1 MKMNYELFLETL
13 DDLDLEKRIHQVT
26 LHDFKHTGR
35 YTGHAPKVILA
46 RVEATEMAIDEIN
59 RRQKALKH
67 ELSKEMNLNQ
77 FTVKQLKEFAVESG
91 MGKSELSGLK
101 KSQIIKMLE
110 LKTMFVEY
118 YFGTLRGE
126 RK

>member
-1 MKMNYELFLETL
+1 MNYELFVETL

-46 RVEATEMAIDEIN
+46 RVEATERAIDEIN
-59 RRQKALKH
+59 RRQKALKD
-67 ELSKEMNLNQ
+67 ELSKEMNLKQ
-77 FTVKQLKEFAVESG
+77 FTVKQLKVFAVASG
-91 MGKSELSGLK
+91 MEKSELSGLK

-110 LKTMFVEY
+110 LKKGFADY
-118 YFGTLRGE
+118 YFGTLKGGN
-126 RK
+126 

>member
-1 MKMNYELFLETL
+1 MNYELFLETL
-13 DDLDLEKRIHQVT
+13 DNLDLEKRIHQVT

-59 RRQKALKH
+59 RRQKALKE
-67 ELSKEMNLNQ
+67 ELSKEMNLKQ
-77 FTVKQLKEFAVESG
+77 YTVKQLKVFAVASG
-91 MGKSELSGLK
+91 MEKSELSGLK

-110 LKTMFVEY
+110 LKTRFVEY
-118 YFGTLRGE
+118 YFGTL
-126 RK
+126 KDNS

>member
-1 MKMNYELFLETL
+1 MNYELFAETL
-13 DDLDLEKRIHQVT
+13 NDLDLEMRIHQVT
-26 LHDFKHTGR
+26 LHDFQHTDR
-35 YTGHAPKVILA
+35 YMGYAPKAILA
-46 RVEATEMAIDEIN
+46 RVEETERAIDEII
-59 RRQKALKH
+59 RRQKALKD

-77 FTVKQLKEFAVESG
+77 FTVKQLKEFAIESG
-91 MGKSELSGLK
+91 MENSELSGLK

-110 LKTMFVEY
+110 LKKKFVEY